1 MSAGDDGRRRRRRSF
16 RRDERGAT
24 AVEFGL
30 IGGTLILTLMGI
42 IDFANAYFQWNR
54 AAKAVHLG
62 VRLASVSDPVSSDLK
77 TYDGT
82 SSSIFPGD
90 DMPPFQRVCTGAT
103 ASCTNGAYDATAM
116 NTLVYGR
123 GNTACPA
130 TPGAIPG
137 MCSLFPSIRP
147 QNVIVEYLH
156 TGLGYAGRPGGP
168 VPTIT
173 LRLTGLSYQFVV
185 LNGLLRYTP
194 LTMSGLSAT
203 ATAEDM
209 AGR

>member
-1 MSAGDDGRRRRRRSF
+1 
-16 RRDERGAT
+16 
-24 AVEFGL
+24 
-30 IGGTLILTLMGI
+30 MGI
-42 IDFANAYFQWNR
+42 VDFANAYFQWNR

-62 VRLASVSDPVSSDLK
+62 VRLASVSDPVSSDLRDYK
-77 TYDGT
+77 GT
-82 SSSIFPGD
+82 SSTVFPGD
-90 DMPPFQRVCTGAT
+90 DMPPFARVCTGAT
-103 ASCTNGAYDATAM
+103 ASCTDGTYDATAM

-123 GNTACPA
+123 GNAACPA
-130 TPGAIPG
+130 TPGPIPG
-137 MCSLFPSIRP
+137 MCSLFPGIRP

>member
-1 MSAGDDGRRRRRRSF
+1 MSAGKAVRHRRSF
-16 RRDERGAT
+16 RRDQRGAT

-30 IGGTLILTLMGI
+30 IGGMLILTLMGI
-42 IDFANAYFQWNR
+42 VDFANAYWQWNR
-54 AAKAVHLG
+54 AAKAVQLG

-82 SSSIFPGD
+82 STTVFPGD
-90 DMPPFQRVCTGAT
+90 DMPAFQRVCTGAT
-103 ASCTNGAYDATAM
+103 ATCTNGTYDATAM

-130 TPGAIPG
+130 TPGVMPG
-137 MCSLFPSIRP
+137 MCNLFPSIRP
-147 QNVIVEYLH
+147 QNVIVEYLQ

-173 LRLTGLSYQFVV
+173 LRLTGLSYRFIV
-185 LNGLLRYTP
+185 LNALLRYTP
-194 LTMSGLSAT
+194 ITMSGLSAT
-203 ATAEDM
+203 ATAEDIS
-209 AGR
+209 GR

>member
-1 MSAGDDGRRRRRRSF
+1 
-16 RRDERGAT
+16 
-24 AVEFGL
+24 V
-30 IGGTLILTLMGI
+30 ILTLMGI
-42 IDFANAYFQWNR
+42 VDFANAYWQWNR

-82 SSSIFPGD
+82 SSTVFPGD
-90 DMPPFQRVCTGAT
+90 DMPAFQRVCTGAT
-103 ASCTNGAYDATAM
+103 ASCAGGTYDATAM

-130 TPGAIPG
+130 SPGPLPG
-137 MCSLFPSIRP
+137 MCSLFPAIRP
-147 QNVIVEYLH
+147 QNVVVEYLQ

-194 LTMSGLSAT
+194 ITMSGLSAT

>member
-1 MSAGDDGRRRRRRSF
+1 
-16 RRDERGAT
+16 
-24 AVEFGL
+24 
-30 IGGTLILTLMGI
+30 
-42 IDFANAYFQWNR
+42 
-54 AAKAVHLG
+54 
-62 VRLASVSDPVSSDLK
+62 
-77 TYDGT
+77 
-82 SSSIFPGD
+82 
-90 DMPPFQRVCTGAT
+90 
-103 ASCTNGAYDATAM
+103 
-116 NTLVYGR
+116 
-123 GNTACPA
+123 
-130 TPGAIPG
+130 

-147 QNVIVEYLH
+147 QNVVVEYLH